1 MRTIEEKLA
10 SLNATSVWYFA
21 KQDTNFDNAFKAVQ
35 IVDELGQQWEDD
47 GTTAW
52 STKAASKGLDSNHR
66 ILSVAQLLGL
76 LTKNNPFGKSQ
87 YKSETPTPVYRA
99 ISRYAIGSPEYN
111 ALKTEQLL
119 KLRMNA
125 ITDTRPESADYNIAP
140 VLFTYEVFWR
150 LKAKGITEI
159 SLGDFYTYVMTCKTH
174 DEIDECVE
182 HLLDPNRKDSPYVAN
197 YKSDSRVV
205 TLIQNNLNLIQFTS
219 TTVSIKPEFA
229 DYFGYFFNGAYT
241 SFVNMMKYV
250 VSDVQMY
257 QTILTNPIGLA
268 VNFLDTSAKIDIGV
282 KRINLENKK
291 SDSHSLQQ
299 VYYGAPGTGKS
310 HIVKKQTEG
319 ESVVR
324 TTFHPDS
331 DYTTFVGC
339 YKPTT
344 KPCPMYTSYG
354 EKAVVIKDAA
364 GKELTEDR
372 IVYEFVDQAFLQ
384 AYINAWKFYA
394 EAAEGSDPK
403 KQYLIIEEINRGNC
417 AQIFGDLFQLLDRNG
432 RGFSDYYIHADND
445 LKRHIYKKFQD
456 NGVTLSEYH
465 QKAIDAVYPKEE
477 ESVAKRV
484 LSGEIL
490 LLPKNLYIWATMNTS
505 DQSLFPIDSAF
516 KRRWDWKYRPIVKG
530 RDEDGKELNWRI
542 AADTKEYD
550 WWSFLEKINIVIGST
565 TNSEDKKLGFF
576 FCKAVNDVISAETF
590 VSKVIFYLWND
601 VFKNFGFDDPIFK
614 DEDDSTLDF
623 DKFYTTETNGDTI
636 VQADKVE
643 KFLENLKV
651 EVVGE
656 IITEDEDEDGNTN
669 SSSTRDYTK
678 YSINGVGKYGKNRL
692 APECVKEY
700 IKLNPTMSAEEVLA
714 NWKSLGYIV
723 SHFIESLE
731 EYNSRTDN
739 SKRSTKLDCGETVL
753 YVAHNGYGSNGKVNV
768 LMNAVNQKDWGIRIE
783 MIE

>member
-35 IVDELGQQWEDD
+35 IVDELGLQWEDD

-150 LKAKGITEI
+150 LKAKGVTEI

-182 HLLDPNRKDSPYVAN
+182 HLLDPNRKDSQYVAN

-205 TLIQNNLNLIQFTS
+205 TLIQNNLNLIQFTA

-241 SFVNMMKYV
+241 SFVNMMKFV

-257 QTILTNPIGLA
+257 QTVLTNPIGLS
-268 VNFLDTSAKIDIGV
+268 VNFLDSSTKIDIGG
-282 KRINLENKK
+282 KRINLENRKTI
-291 SDSHSLQQ
+291 SGTTQQ
-299 VYYGAPGTGKS
+299 IYYGAPGTGKS
-310 HIVKKQTEG
+310 YIVNRETKR

-331 DYTTFVGC
+331 DYSTFVGC

-344 KPCPMYTSYG
+344 KHGPRYTSYG
-354 EKAVVIKDAA
+354 EKAVVIKDAE

-384 AYINAWKFYA
+384 SYIKAWKFYT
-394 EAAEGSDPK
+394 EALEGADPK
-403 KQYLIIEEINRGNC
+403 KQFLIIEEINRGNC
-417 AQIFGDLFQLLDRNG
+417 AQIFGDLFQLLDRNDY
-432 RGFSDYYIHADND
+432 GFSDYYIHADRDMQKHLAKAFNGIAMND
-445 LKRHIYKKFQD
+445 SHKNSINAMYH
-456 NGVTLSEYH
+456 NGE
-465 QKAIDAVYPKEE
+465 KDI
-477 ESVAKRV
+477 VAQV
-484 LSGEIL
+484 LTGEIL
-490 LLPKNLYIWATMNTS
+490 LLPNNLYIWATMNTS

-516 KRRWDWKYRPIVKG
+516 KRRWNWKYRPIVKG
-530 RDEDGKELNWRI
+530 RDKDGSELNWRI
-542 AADTKEYD
+542 KADTKEYD
-550 WWSFLEKINIVIGST
+550 WWSFLEKINAIVGTT

-576 FCKAVNDVISAETF
+576 FCKPTDSVISAETF
-590 VSKVIFYLWND
+590 VGKVIFYLWND

-614 DEDDSTLDF
+614 DEDGSTLVF
-623 DKFYTTETNGDTI
+623 DKFYTTNIYGDTI
-636 VQADKVE
+636 VRTDKVE
-643 KFLENLKV
+643 RFLENLKV
-651 EVVGE
+651 NVAGEV
-656 IITEDEDEDGNTN
+656 ISEDEDEDGNTS

-678 YSINGVGKYGKNRL
+678 YSINGVGKYGKNIL
-692 APECVKEY
+692 AAECVKEY
-700 IKLNPTMSAEEVLA
+700 IKLNPEMSVEDVLA

-723 SHFIESLE
+723 THFVESKE
-731 EYNSRTDN
+731 EHDARTDN
-739 SKRSTKLDCGETVL
+739 SIRSVEIPCGDTFV
-753 YVAHNGYGSNGKVNV
+753 YVEKNGYGNNGAVDK
-768 LMNAVNQKDWGIRIE
+768 LIAAVNQKDWNIKIDKVE
-783 MIE
+783 

>member
-150 LKAKGITEI
+150 LKAKGVTEV

-174 DEIDECVE
+174 EEIDECVE
-182 HLLDPNRKDSPYVAN
+182 HLLDPNRKETPYVAN
-197 YKSDSRVV
+197 YKGDSRVV
-205 TLIQNNLNLIQFTS
+205 TLIQNNLNLIQFTA

-241 SFVNMMKYV
+241 SFVNMMKFV

-291 SDSHSLQQ
+291 SESYSLQQ
-299 VYYGAPGTGKS
+299 IHYGAPGTGKS
-310 HIVKKQTEG
+310 HIVKKRTEG

-331 DYTTFVGC
+331 DYSTFVGC

-344 KPCPMYTSYG
+344 KEIEMRDVTG
-354 EKAVVIKDAA
+354 KVIVEH
-364 GKELTEDR
+364 GQPVTENR
-372 IVYEFVDQAFLQ
+372 IIYQFVEQAFLQ
-384 AYINAWKFYA
+384 AYIKSWKFYA
-394 EAAEGSDPK
+394 KAEDGAAPK
-403 KQYLIIEEINRGNC
+403 KQFLIIEEINRGNC
-417 AQIFGDLFQLLDRNG
+417 AQIFGDLFQLLDRNDS
-432 RGFSDYYIHADND
+432 GFSEYFIHADKD
-445 LKRHIYKKFQD
+445 MQKHISNAFKDCLIKESHKD
-456 NGVTLSEYH
+456 TINSL
-465 QKAIDAVYPKEE
+465 YPKDDDV
-477 ESVAKRV
+477 VAKV

-490 LLPKNLYIWATMNTS
+490 LLPNNLYIWATMNTS

-516 KRRWDWKYRPIVKG
+516 KRRWDWEYEPIKYK
-530 RDEDGKELNWRI
+530 N
-542 AADTKEYD
+542 TD
-550 WWSFLEKINIVIGST
+550 WIINIQNNSYSWESFQREINKRVFAAN
-565 TNSEDKKLGFF
+565 NSEDKMLGDYF
-576 FCKAVNDVISAETF
+576 VNPADGIITE
-590 VSKVIFYLWND
+590 KMLLNKILFYLWND
-601 VFKNFGFDDPIFK
+601 VCKDGEGDIFRTSAT
-614 DEDDSTLDF
+614 DEISFSELHGNGGTDKLIAMMAYWGIPELD
-623 DKFYTTETNGDTI
+623 YREENADT
-636 VQADKVE
+636 DTGTDTK
-643 KFLENLKV
+643 KKLP
-651 EVVGE
+651 
-656 IITEDEDEDGNTN
+656 
-669 SSSTRDYTK
+669 K
-678 YSINGVGKYGKNRL
+678 YSINGSQELYSTPKAVQ
-692 APECVKEY
+692 Y
-700 IKLNPTMSAEEVLA
+700 IIGDFAQ
-714 NWKSLGYIV
+714 
-723 SHFIESLE
+723 SHQ
-731 EYNSRTDN
+731 DMHV
-739 SKRSTKLDCGETVL
+739 D
-753 YVAHNGYGSNGKVNV
+753 
-768 LMNAVNQKDWGIRIE
+768 E
-783 MIE
+783 MISLWNEISERKNCLVESWTPSPNDNQTFATKRRTEIKWGDKSVWVINGWTEDLFNTFIKNVREKIGIEIKKVE

>member
-76 LTKNNPFGKSQ
+76 LTKNNPFEKSQ
-87 YKSETPTPVYRA
+87 YKSETPTPVFRA

-182 HLLDPNRKDSPYVAN
+182 HLLDPNRKETPYVAN
-197 YKSDSRVV
+197 YKGDSRVV
-205 TLIQNNLNLIQFTS
+205 TLIQNNLNLIQFTA

-229 DYFGYFFNGAYT
+229 NYFGYFFNGAYT
-241 SFVNMMKYV
+241 SFVNMMKFV
-250 VSDVQMY
+250 VTDVQMY
-257 QTILTNPIGLA
+257 QTVLTNPIGLS
-268 VNFLDTSAKIDIGV
+268 VNFLDTSTKIDIGA
-282 KRINLENKK
+282 KRVNLENRKTI
-291 SDSHSLQQ
+291 SGLTQQ
-299 VYYGAPGTGKS
+299 IYYGAPGTGKS
-310 HIVKKQTEG
+310 HTVKIHTEG

-331 DYTTFVGC
+331 DYSTFVGC

-344 KPCPMYTSYG
+344 KHGPRYTSYG
-354 EKAVVIKDAA
+354 EKAVVIKDAE

-384 AYINAWKFYA
+384 SYIKAWKFYT
-394 EAAEGSDPK
+394 EALEGADPK
-403 KQYLIIEEINRGNC
+403 KQFLIIEEINRGNC
-417 AQIFGDLFQLLDRNG
+417 AQIFGDLFQLLDRNDY
-432 RGFSDYYIHADND
+432 GFSDYYIHADRDMQKHLAKAFNGIAMND
-445 LKRHIYKKFQD
+445 SHKNSINAMYH
-456 NGVTLSEYH
+456 NGE
-465 QKAIDAVYPKEE
+465 KDI
-477 ESVAKRV
+477 VAQV
-484 LSGEIL
+484 LTGEIL
-490 LLPKNLYIWATMNTS
+490 LLPNNLYIWATMNTS

-530 RDEDGKELNWRI
+530 RDKDGSELNWRI
-542 AADTKEYD
+542 KADTKEYD
-550 WWSFLEKINIVIGST
+550 WWSFLEKINAIVGTT

-576 FCKAVNDVISAETF
+576 FCKPTDSVISAETF
-590 VSKVIFYLWND
+590 VGKVIFYLWND

-614 DEDDSTLDF
+614 DEDGSTLEF
-623 DKFYTTETNGDTI
+623 DKFYTTNIYGDTI
-636 VQADKVE
+636 VRTDKVE
-643 KFLENLKV
+643 RFLENLKV
-651 EVVGE
+651 NVAGEV
-656 IITEDEDEDGNTN
+656 ISEDEDEDGNTS

-678 YSINGVGKYGKNRL
+678 YSINGVGKYGKNIL
-692 APECVKEY
+692 AAECVKEY
-700 IKLNPTMSAEEVLA
+700 IKLNPEMSVEDVLA

-723 SHFIESLE
+723 THFVESKE
-731 EYNSRTDN
+731 EHDARTDN
-739 SKRSTKLDCGETVL
+739 SIRSVEIPCGDTFV
-753 YVAHNGYGSNGKVNV
+753 YVEKNGYGNNGAVDK
-768 LMNAVNQKDWGIRIE
+768 LIAAVNQKDWNIKIDKVE
-783 MIE
+783 

>member
-150 LKAKGITEI
+150 LKAKGVTEV

-174 DEIDECVE
+174 EEIDECVE
-182 HLLDPNRKDSPYVAN
+182 HLLDPNRKETPYVAN
-197 YKSDSRVV
+197 YKGDSRVV
-205 TLIQNNLNLIQFTS
+205 TLIQNNLNLIQFTA

-241 SFVNMMKYV
+241 SFVNMMKFV

-291 SDSHSLQQ
+291 SESYSLQQ
-299 VYYGAPGTGKS
+299 IHYGAPGTGKS
-310 HIVKKQTEG
+310 HIVKKRTEG

-331 DYTTFVGC
+331 DYSTFVGC

-344 KPCPMYTSYG
+344 NEIEMRDVTGK
-354 EKAVVIKDAA
+354 VIIEH
-364 GKELTEDR
+364 GQPVTENR
-372 IVYEFVDQAFLQ
+372 IIYQFVDQAFLQ
-384 AYINAWKFYA
+384 AYIKAWKFYA
-394 EAAEGSDPK
+394 EAEEGVTPK
-403 KQYLIIEEINRGNC
+403 KQFLIIEEINRGNC
-417 AQIFGDLFQLLDRNG
+417 AQIFGDLFQLLDRNDS
-432 RGFSDYYIHADND
+432 GFSEYFIHADKDMQKHLSNAFKGCF
-445 LKRHIYKKFQD
+445 LKDSHKDTI
-456 NGVTLSEYH
+456 NSL
-465 QKAIDAVYPKEE
+465 YPKEDDV
-477 ESVAKRV
+477 VAKV

-490 LLPKNLYIWATMNTS
+490 LLPNNLYIWATMNTS

-516 KRRWDWKYRPIVKG
+516 KRRWDWEYEPIKYKNI
-530 RDEDGKELNWRI
+530 NWVIDVEGSKYLWTSFQREINKRI
-542 AADTKEYD
+542 FDA
-550 WWSFLEKINIVIGST
+550 
-565 TNSEDKKLGFF
+565 TNSEDKMLGDYF
-576 FCKAVNDVISAETF
+576 VNPTDGVITE
-590 VSKVIFYLWND
+590 KILLNKILFYLWND
-601 VFKNFGFDDPIFK
+601 VCKDGEGDIFK
-614 DEDDSTLDF
+614 TADNEEVTFSDLHGDGGK
-623 DKFYTTETNGDTI
+623 DKLIAMMKY
-636 VQADKVE
+636 
-643 KFLENLKV
+643 LKV
-651 EVVGE
+651 QE
-656 IITEDEDEDGNTN
+656 IVEDTDAKEPSKRKNP
-669 SSSTRDYTK
+669 K
-678 YSINGVGKYGKNRL
+678 YSIN
-692 APECVKEY
+692 
-700 IKLNPTMSAEEVLA
+700 
-714 NWKSLGYIV
+714 
-723 SHFIESLE
+723 
-731 EYNSRTDN
+731 N
-739 SKRSTKLDCGETVL
+739 SKDSYSTPETVFHVIQE
-753 YVAHNGYGSNGKVNV
+753 YAEQNQGKSV
-768 LMNAVNQKDWGIRIE
+768 QE
-783 MIE
+783 MIDLWNGISERNDCLVDSWAPSPNDKQPFANKRRSEIKWGDKSVWVTRGWTEEIFQTFIRNAKEQLGVIIEKVE

>member
-150 LKAKGITEI
+150 LKAKGVTEV

-174 DEIDECVE
+174 EEIDECVE
-182 HLLDPNRKDSPYVAN
+182 HLLDPNRKETPYVAN
-197 YKSDSRVV
+197 YKGDSRVV
-205 TLIQNNLNLIQFTS
+205 TLIQNNLNLIQFTA
-219 TTVSIKPEFA
+219 TTVSIKPEFV

-241 SFVNMMKYV
+241 SFVNMMKFV

-268 VNFLDTSAKIDIGV
+268 VNFLDTSAKINIGV

-291 SDSHSLQQ
+291 SESYSLQQ
-299 VYYGAPGTGKS
+299 IHYGAPGTGKS
-310 HIVKKQTEG
+310 HIVKKRTEG

-331 DYTTFVGC
+331 DYSTFVGC

-344 KPCPMYTSYG
+344 KEIEMRDVTG
-354 EKAVVIKDAA
+354 KVIVEH
-364 GKELTEDR
+364 GQPVTENR
-372 IVYEFVDQAFLQ
+372 IIYQFVDQAFLQ
-384 AYINAWKFYA
+384 AYIKAWKFYA
-394 EAAEGSDPK
+394 EAEEGVAPK
-403 KQYLIIEEINRGNC
+403 KQFLIIEEINRGNC
-417 AQIFGDLFQLLDRNG
+417 AQIFGDLFQLLDRNDS
-432 RGFSDYYIHADND
+432 GFSEYFIHADKD
-445 LKRHIYKKFQD
+445 MQKH
-456 NGVTLSEYH
+456 LSNAFKDYLIKDSH
-465 QKAIDAVYPKEE
+465 KDAINSLYPKEDDV
-477 ESVAKRV
+477 VAKV

-490 LLPKNLYIWATMNTS
+490 LLPNNLYIWATMNTS

-516 KRRWDWKYRPIVKG
+516 KRRWDWEYEPIKYKNI
-530 RDEDGKELNWRI
+530 NWVIDIEGSKYLWTSFQREINKRI
-542 AADTKEYD
+542 FDA
-550 WWSFLEKINIVIGST
+550 
-565 TNSEDKKLGFF
+565 TNSEDKMLGDYF
-576 FCKAVNDVISAETF
+576 VNPTDGVITE
-590 VSKVIFYLWND
+590 KILLNKILFYLWND
-601 VFKNFGFDDPIFK
+601 VCKDGEGDIFK
-614 DEDDSTLDF
+614 T
-623 DKFYTTETNGDTI
+623 
-636 VQADKVE
+636 ADNEEVTFSDLHSDGGKDMLIAMM
-643 KFLENLKV
+643 KYLKV
-651 EVVGE
+651 QE
-656 IITEDEDEDGNTN
+656 IVEDTDAKEPSKRKNP
-669 SSSTRDYTK
+669 K
-678 YSINGVGKYGKNRL
+678 YSIN
-692 APECVKEY
+692 
-700 IKLNPTMSAEEVLA
+700 
-714 NWKSLGYIV
+714 
-723 SHFIESLE
+723 
-731 EYNSRTDN
+731 N
-739 SKRSTKLDCGETVL
+739 SKDSYSTPETVCHVIQE
-753 YVAHNGYGSNGKVNV
+753 YAEQNQGKSV
-768 LMNAVNQKDWGIRIE
+768 QE
-783 MIE
+783 MIDLWNGISERNDCLVDSWAPSPNDKQPFANKRRSEIKWGGKSVWVTRGWTEEIFQTFIRNAKEQLGVIIEKVE

>member
-150 LKAKGITEI
+150 LKAKGVTEV

-174 DEIDECVE
+174 EEIDECVE
-182 HLLDPNRKDSPYVAN
+182 HLLDPNRKETPYVAN
-197 YKSDSRVV
+197 YKGDSRVV
-205 TLIQNNLNLIQFTS
+205 TLIQNNLNLIQFTA

-241 SFVNMMKYV
+241 SFVNMMKFV

-291 SDSHSLQQ
+291 SESYSLQQ
-299 VYYGAPGTGKS
+299 IHYGAPGTGKS
-310 HIVKKQTEG
+310 HIVKKRTEG

-331 DYTTFVGC
+331 DYSTFVGC

-344 KPCPMYTSYG
+344 KEVEMRDVTG
-354 EKAVVIKDAA
+354 KVIIEH
-364 GKELTEDR
+364 GLPVTENR
-372 IVYEFVDQAFLQ
+372 IIYQFVDQAFLQ
-384 AYINAWKFYA
+384 AYIKAWKFYA
-394 EAAEGSDPK
+394 EAEEGVAPK
-403 KQYLIIEEINRGNC
+403 KQFLIIEEINRGNC
-417 AQIFGDLFQLLDRNG
+417 AQIFGDLFQLLDRNDS
-432 RGFSDYYIHADND
+432 GFSEYFIHADKD
-445 LKRHIYKKFQD
+445 MQKH
-456 NGVTLSEYH
+456 LSNAFKDYLIKDSH
-465 QKAIDAVYPKEE
+465 KDAINSLYPKEDDV
-477 ESVAKRV
+477 VAKV

-490 LLPKNLYIWATMNTS
+490 LLPNNLYIWATMNTS

-516 KRRWDWKYRPIVKG
+516 KRRWDWEYEPIKYKNI
-530 RDEDGKELNWRI
+530 NWVIDIEGSKYLWTSFQREINKRI
-542 AADTKEYD
+542 FDA
-550 WWSFLEKINIVIGST
+550 
-565 TNSEDKKLGFF
+565 TNSEDKMLGDYF
-576 FCKAVNDVISAETF
+576 VNPTDGVITE
-590 VSKVIFYLWND
+590 KILLNKILFYLWND
-601 VFKNFGFDDPIFK
+601 VCKDGEGDIFK
-614 DEDDSTLDF
+614 
-623 DKFYTTETNGDTI
+623 TTDNEEVTFSDLHSDGGKDMLI
-636 VQADKVE
+636 AMMKY
-643 KFLENLKV
+643 LKV
-651 EVVGE
+651 QE
-656 IITEDEDEDGNTN
+656 IVEDTDAKEPSKRKNP
-669 SSSTRDYTK
+669 K
-678 YSINGVGKYGKNRL
+678 YSIN
-692 APECVKEY
+692 
-700 IKLNPTMSAEEVLA
+700 
-714 NWKSLGYIV
+714 
-723 SHFIESLE
+723 
-731 EYNSRTDN
+731 N
-739 SKRSTKLDCGETVL
+739 SKDSYSTPETVCHVIQE
-753 YVAHNGYGSNGKVNV
+753 YAEQNQGKSV
-768 LMNAVNQKDWGIRIE
+768 QE
-783 MIE
+783 MIDLWNGISERNDCLVDSWAPSPNDKQPFANKRRSEIKWGNKSVWVTRGWTEEIFQTFIRNAKEQLGVIIEKVE

>member
-150 LKAKGITEI
+150 LKAKGVTEV

-174 DEIDECVE
+174 EEIDECVE
-182 HLLDPNRKDSPYVAN
+182 HLLDPNRKETPYVAN
-197 YKSDSRVV
+197 YKGDSRVV
-205 TLIQNNLNLIQFTS
+205 TLIQNNLNLIQFTA

-241 SFVNMMKYV
+241 SFVNMMKFV

-268 VNFLDTSAKIDIGV
+268 VNFLDTSAKINIGV

-291 SDSHSLQQ
+291 SESYSLQQ
-299 VYYGAPGTGKS
+299 IHYGAPGTGKS
-310 HIVKKQTEG
+310 HIVKKRTEG

-331 DYTTFVGC
+331 DYSTFVGC

-344 KPCPMYTSYG
+344 KEIEMRDVTG
-354 EKAVVIKDAA
+354 KVIVEHDQPV
-364 GKELTEDR
+364 TENR
-372 IVYEFVDQAFLQ
+372 IIYQFVEQAFLQ
-384 AYINAWKFYA
+384 AYIKSWKFYA
-394 EAAEGSDPK
+394 EAEDGAAPK
-403 KQYLIIEEINRGNC
+403 KQFLIIEEINRGNC
-417 AQIFGDLFQLLDRNG
+417 AQIFGDLFQLLDRNDS
-432 RGFSDYYIHADND
+432 GFSEYFIHADKD
-445 LKRHIYKKFQD
+445 MQKHISNAFKDCLIKESHKD
-456 NGVTLSEYH
+456 TINSL
-465 QKAIDAVYPKEE
+465 YPKDDDV
-477 ESVAKRV
+477 VAKV

-490 LLPKNLYIWATMNTS
+490 LLPNNLYIWATMNTS

-516 KRRWDWKYRPIVKG
+516 KRRWDWEYEPIKYK
-530 RDEDGKELNWRI
+530 N
-542 AADTKEYD
+542 TD
-550 WWSFLEKINIVIGST
+550 WIINIQNNSYSWESFQREINKRVFAAN
-565 TNSEDKKLGFF
+565 NSEDKMLGDYF
-576 FCKAVNDVISAETF
+576 VNPADGIITE
-590 VSKVIFYLWND
+590 KMLLNKILFYLWND
-601 VFKNFGFDDPIFK
+601 VCKDGEGDIFRTSAT
-614 DEDDSTLDF
+614 DEISFSELHGNGGTDKLIAMMAYWGIPELD
-623 DKFYTTETNGDTI
+623 YREENADT
-636 VQADKVE
+636 DTGTDTK
-643 KFLENLKV
+643 KKLP
-651 EVVGE
+651 
-656 IITEDEDEDGNTN
+656 
-669 SSSTRDYTK
+669 K
-678 YSINGVGKYGKNRL
+678 YSINGSQELYSTPKAVQYIIGDFAQSHQDMHVDEMISLWNEISERKNCLVESWTPSPNDNQTFATKRRTEIKWGNKSVWVINGWTEDL
-692 APECVKEY
+692 FNTFIKNVKEKIGIE
-700 IKLNPTMSAEEVLA
+700 IK
-714 NWKSLGYIV
+714 
-723 SHFIESLE
+723 
-731 EYNSRTDN
+731 
-739 SKRSTKLDCGETVL
+739 
-753 YVAHNGYGSNGKVNV
+753 KV
-768 LMNAVNQKDWGIRIE
+768 E
-783 MIE
+783 

>member
-150 LKAKGITEI
+150 LKAKGVTEV

-174 DEIDECVE
+174 EEIDECVE
-182 HLLDPNRKDSPYVAN
+182 HLLDPNRKETPYVAN
-197 YKSDSRVV
+197 YKGDSRVV
-205 TLIQNNLNLIQFTS
+205 TLIQNNLNLIQFTA

-241 SFVNMMKYV
+241 SFVNMMKFV

-291 SDSHSLQQ
+291 SESYSLQQ
-299 VYYGAPGTGKS
+299 IHYGAPGTGKS
-310 HIVKKQTEG
+310 HIVKKRTEG

-331 DYTTFVGC
+331 DYSTFVGC

-344 KPCPMYTSYG
+344 KEVEMRDVTG
-354 EKAVVIKDAA
+354 KVIIEH
-364 GKELTEDR
+364 GQPVTENR
-372 IVYEFVDQAFLQ
+372 IIYQFVDQSFLQ
-384 AYINAWKFYA
+384 AYIKAWKLYA
-394 EAAEGSDPK
+394 EAEEGVTPK
-403 KQYLIIEEINRGNC
+403 KQFLIIEEINRGNC
-417 AQIFGDLFQLLDRNG
+417 AQIFGDLFQLLDRNDS
-432 RGFSDYYIHADND
+432 GFSEYFIHADKD
-445 LKRHIYKKFQD
+445 MQKH
-456 NGVTLSEYH
+456 LSNAFKDCLIKDSH
-465 QKAIDAVYPKEE
+465 KDAINSLYPKEDDV
-477 ESVAKRV
+477 VAKA

-490 LLPKNLYIWATMNTS
+490 LLPNNLYIWATMNTS

-516 KRRWDWKYRPIVKG
+516 KRRWDWEYEPIKYKNINWVI
-530 RDEDGKELNWRI
+530 DIDGSKYLWTSFQREINKRI
-542 AADTKEYD
+542 FDA
-550 WWSFLEKINIVIGST
+550 
-565 TNSEDKKLGFF
+565 TNSEDKMLGDYF
-576 FCKAVNDVISAETF
+576 VNPADGVITE
-590 VSKVIFYLWND
+590 KILLNKILFYLWND
-601 VFKNFGFDDPIFK
+601 VCKDGEGDIFK
-614 DEDDSTLDF
+614 TADNEDVTFSDLHSDGGK
-623 DKFYTTETNGDTI
+623 DKLIAMMKY
-636 VQADKVE
+636 
-643 KFLENLKV
+643 LKV
-651 EVVGE
+651 EE
-656 IITEDEDEDGNTN
+656 
-669 SSSTRDYTK
+669 
-678 YSINGVGKYGKNRL
+678 
-692 APECVKEY
+692 A
-700 IKLNPTMSAEEVLA
+700 
-714 NWKSLGYIV
+714 
-723 SHFIESLE
+723 
-731 EYNSRTDN
+731 
-739 SKRSTKLDCGETVL
+739 
-753 YVAHNGYGSNGKVNV
+753 
-768 LMNAVNQKDWGIRIE
+768 
-783 MIE
+783 

>member
-52 STKAASKGLDSNHR
+52 STRAASKGLDSNHR

-99 ISRYAIGSPEYN
+99 ISRYVIGSPEYN

-182 HLLDPNRKDSPYVAN
+182 LLLDPNRKETPYVAN
-197 YKSDSRVV
+197 YKGDSRVV
-205 TLIQNNLNLIQFTS
+205 TLIQNNLNLIQFTA

-241 SFVNMMKYV
+241 SFVNMMKFV

-257 QTILTNPIGLA
+257 QTILTNSIGLS
-268 VNFLDTSAKIDIGV
+268 VNFLDSSTKIDIGV
-282 KRINLENKK
+282 KRINLEIRKPI
-291 SDSHSLQQ
+291 SGTTQQ
-299 VYYGAPGTGKS
+299 IYYGAPGTGKS

-331 DYTTFVGC
+331 DYSTFVGC

-354 EKAVVIKDAA
+354 EKAVTIKDAT
-364 GKELTEDR
+364 GKELTENR

-384 AYINAWKFYA
+384 AYVKVWKFYA
-394 EAAEGSDPK
+394 QATEGSDPK

-417 AQIFGDLFQLLDRNG
+417 AQIFGDLFQLLDRNS

-445 LKRHIYKKFQD
+445 LKRHIYQKFQD
-456 NGVTLSEYH
+456 NGVTFSEYH

-477 ESVAKRV
+477 ESVALRV

-490 LLPKNLYIWATMNTS
+490 LLPNNLYIWATMNTS

-530 RDEDGKELNWRI
+530 RDEDGKELKWRI

-550 WWSFLEKINIVIGST
+550 WWSFLEKINAVIGST
-565 TNSEDKKLGFF
+565 TSSEDKKLGFF
-576 FCKAVNDVISAETF
+576 FCKAIDGVISAETF
-590 VSKVIFYLWND
+590 VSKIIFYLWND
-601 VFKNFGFDDPIFK
+601 VFKDFGFDEDIFH
-614 DEDDSTLDF
+614 DEKLEDGTYSTLNF
-623 DKFYTTETNGDTI
+623 NKFYTTTAAGETI
-636 VQADKVE
+636 VLKDKVE
-643 KFLENLKV
+643 KFLDNLKV
-651 EVVGE
+651 EEAIIDDSKSVGNFSLDGVKGMTLGE
-656 IITEDEDEDGNTN
+656 IAKKIV
-669 SSSTRDYTK
+669 TK
-678 YSINGVGKYGKNRL
+678 YAQNNLGK
-692 APECVKEY
+692 
-700 IKLNPTMSAEEVLA
+700 SAQEIRNIFVEQC
-714 NWKSLGYIV
+714 KGIGV
-723 SHFIESLE
+723 SHIVETEE
-731 EYNSRTDN
+731 EYH
-739 SKRSTKLDCGETVL
+739 KRDGQASQERSASEITIPNGEKL
-753 YVAHNGYGSNGKVNV
+753 YVTTQWRAKKDSDNFIKFIDIVGRNG
-768 LMNAVNQKDWGIRIE
+768 WGTITPAR
-783 MIE
+783 

>member
-125 ITDTRPESADYNIAP
+125 ITDTRAESADYNIAP

-150 LKAKGITEI
+150 LKAKGVTEV

-174 DEIDECVE
+174 EEIDECVE
-182 HLLDPNRKDSPYVAN
+182 HLLDPNRKETPYVAN

-205 TLIQNNLNLIQFTS
+205 TLIQNNLNLIQFS
-219 TTVSIKPEFA
+219 ATTVSIKPEFA

-241 SFVNMMKYV
+241 SFVNMMKFV

-291 SDSHSLQQ
+291 SESYSLQQ
-299 VYYGAPGTGKS
+299 IHYGAPGTGKS
-310 HIVKKQTEG
+310 HIVKKRTEG

-331 DYTTFVGC
+331 GYSTFVGC
-339 YKPTT
+339 YKPIT
-344 KPCPMYTSYG
+344 KEVEMRDVTG
-354 EKAVVIKDAA
+354 KVIIEH
-364 GKELTEDR
+364 GQPVTENR
-372 IVYEFVDQAFLQ
+372 IIYQFVDQAFLQ
-384 AYINAWKFYA
+384 AYIKAWKFYA
-394 EAAEGSDPK
+394 EAEDGVDPK
-403 KQYLIIEEINRGNC
+403 KQFLIIEEINRGNC
-417 AQIFGDLFQLLDRNG
+417 AQIFGDLFQLLDRNDS
-432 RGFSDYYIHADND
+432 GFSEYFIHADKD
-445 LKRHIYKKFQD
+445 MQKH
-456 NGVTLSEYH
+456 LSNAFKDYLIKDSH
-465 QKAIDAVYPKEE
+465 KDTINSLYPKEDDV
-477 ESVAKRV
+477 VAKV

-490 LLPKNLYIWATMNTS
+490 LLPNNLYIWATMNTS

-516 KRRWDWKYRPIVKG
+516 KRRWDWEYEPIKYKNI
-530 RDEDGKELNWRI
+530 NWVIDIEGSKYLWTSFQREINKRI
-542 AADTKEYD
+542 FDA
-550 WWSFLEKINIVIGST
+550 
-565 TNSEDKKLGFF
+565 TNSEDKMLGDYF
-576 FCKAVNDVISAETF
+576 VNPTDGVITE
-590 VSKVIFYLWND
+590 KILLNKILFYLWND
-601 VFKNFGFDDPIFK
+601 VCKDGEGDIFK
-614 DEDDSTLDF
+614 T
-623 DKFYTTETNGDTI
+623 
-636 VQADKVE
+636 ADNEEVTFSDLHSDGGKNMLIAMM
-643 KFLENLKV
+643 KYLKV
-651 EVVGE
+651 QE
-656 IITEDEDEDGNTN
+656 IVEDTDAKEPSKRKNP
-669 SSSTRDYTK
+669 K
-678 YSINGVGKYGKNRL
+678 YSIN
-692 APECVKEY
+692 
-700 IKLNPTMSAEEVLA
+700 
-714 NWKSLGYIV
+714 
-723 SHFIESLE
+723 
-731 EYNSRTDN
+731 N
-739 SKRSTKLDCGETVL
+739 SKDSYSTPETVCHVIQE
-753 YVAHNGYGSNGKVNV
+753 YAEQNQGKSV
-768 LMNAVNQKDWGIRIE
+768 QE
-783 MIE
+783 MIDLWNGISERNDCLVDSWAPSPNDKQPFANKRRSEIKWGDKSVWVTRGWTEEIFQTFIRNAKEQLGVIIEKVE